1 MNQVVARFADGRVV
15 KGTSL
20 DVDASRPLCH
30 VRTKDQRMVEVV
42 MATLKALFF
51 VKSLEGNSAHQETSA
66 PKEGDVR
73 LRGTTMVEI
82 EFKDGERLVA
92 LSNSYPPKG
101 EFFFVLPVDTGS
113 NNIRILVN
121 RGQVK
126 HVTAVS
132 KT

>member
-30 VRTKDQRMVEVV
+30 VRSKDQGMVEVA
-42 MATLKALFF
+42 MANLKALFF
-51 VKSLEGNSAHQETSA
+51 VKSLEGNSAHQEASA
-66 PKEGDVR
+66 PKEGDLR
-73 LRGTTMVEI
+73 LRGTTLVEI
-82 EFKDGERLVA
+82 EFKDGERLVG

-101 EFFFVLPVDTGS
+101 EFFFMLPVDAGS

-121 RGQVK
+121 RSQVRY
-126 HVTAVS
+126 VTAVT
-132 KT
+132 KA